1 MNQELNL
8 IETIRIIIKWKKQL
22 LGAIVCSGAVAALF
36 SLFVMDEYYYSW
48 SILYPV
54 NQMQNDRAVIFNTEN
69 AGGQIEYFGTKGDVN
84 RLVSIAN
91 SAPIREYI
99 IDSFKLVEHYKIDRN
114 SKYFKTKV
122 RKEFEGNYKAIKNER
137 EAVEISIYDTDPKVA
152 AAILVAI
159 IQKMDEVNK
168 VTINETKLRLFNLIN
183 DQMAT
188 QQTKI
193 ELMDDSLAS
202 LAARYSI
209 KVSSGADGTI
219 IVNGTN
225 NKAVQEYKTLLGKQ
239 ENAIKELNNRI
250 NISEQMQVSLKSNA
264 SSLFIVDEPFAADR
278 KTKPIRWLVVTLT
291 MLITGFV
298 CLLGVL
304 MIEQFSNLKKEL

>member
-22 LGAIVCSGAVAALF
+22 LGAIACSGVVAALF
-36 SLFVMDEYYYSW
+36 SLLVMDEYYYSW

-99 IDSFKLVEHYKIDRN
+99 IDSFKLVEHYKIDGN

-152 AAILVAI
+152 ANILVAI

-168 VTINETKLRLFNLIN
+168 LTINETKLRLYNLIN
-183 DQMAT
+183 EQITT
-188 QQTKI
+188 QQNRIDLT
-193 ELMDDSLAS
+193 DDSLAS
-202 LAARYSI
+202 LTTRYNI
-209 KVSSGADGTI
+209 KVSSGADGTL
-219 IVNGTN
+219 IVNGSN

-239 ENAIKELNNRI
+239 ENAVKELNNRI

-278 KTKPIRWLVVTLT
+278 KTKPIRWLVVTIT

-298 CLLGVL
+298 CILGVL

>member
-22 LGAIVCSGAVAALF
+22 LVAVAASGIVAALF

-48 SILYPV
+48 SILYPI

-69 AGGQIEYFGTKGDVN
+69 AGGQVEYFGTKGDVN

-99 IDSFKLVEHYKIDRN
+99 IDSFNLVEHYKIDAN
-114 SKYFKTKV
+114 SKYYKTKV

-152 AAILVAI
+152 ANILVAI

-168 VTINETKLRLFNLIN
+168 LTINETKLRLFNLIN
-183 DQMAT
+183 EQIKT
-188 QQTKI
+188 QQAKI
-193 ELMDDSLAS
+193 ELTDDSLAS
-202 LAARYSI
+202 LTTRYNI
-209 KVSSGADGTI
+209 KISSGADGTLV
-219 IVNGTN
+219 VNGSN

-239 ENAIKELNNRI
+239 ENAVKELNNRI

-298 CLLGVL
+298 CLIGVL
-304 MIEQFSNLKKEL
+304 MIEQFNSLKKEL